1 MKAAAMCA
9 LLVSSALI
17 GFDVGE
23 YADDRR
29 VSGKFCVDKFY
40 ADKFYVDKRYD
51 LDNVVLES
59 VGLMVRL
66 IRSDQVKELS

>member
-1 MKAAAMCA
+1 MRASGKFC
-9 LLVSSALI
+9 VDR
-17 GFDVGE
+17 FDVGE